1 LYIVLSLSYIAKYEY
16 KPKSIL
22 QKPKTGT
29 GSNGSG
35 SRFVLHRYIKM
46 KGVQA
51 TISPLAEGQ
60 KGGMSTKYNRERIYS
75 YEAVDHV
82 Q

>member
-1 LYIVLSLSYIAKYEY
+1 
-16 KPKSIL
+16 
-22 QKPKTGT
+22 
-29 GSNGSG
+29 
-35 SRFVLHRYIKM
+35 M